1 MPINLE
7 MVGLP
12 TRRTDTALMVRSA
25 AAMYAGAALLGFIEG
40 VIPGGSDFSLLPS
53 VAAIALAGLIVV
65 FGPLVPRRWLL
76 LLGPLGAALVAYG
89 LASTDGTTDGAVL
102 YLWPVLWTAYFF
114 GRAETVLIVVCIG
127 IAHALAL
134 SAMPDGVGSY
144 DRWVDVMGSVV
155 VAAGVTRYLAELN
168 ERLVGRLTAEARVD
182 PLTGLLNR
190 RGFEERLRIE
200 LARTARDGGTV
211 AVASFDLDH
220 FKRVNDE
227 HGHEFGDRV
236 LRWVGR
242 VLDDHARD
250 VDIAARVGGEEFVV
264 VLPGTD
270 LDGAEAFAG
279 RVRQA
284 VSQRGPEVSRGRYG
298 IGEELRVTLSAGV
311 TAATGAVD
319 AQVLLATADRALYTA
334 KRTGRDRT
342 VRDEQV
348 SRPADAATLAV

>member
-1 MPINLE
+1 MPITPE
-7 MVGLP
+7 VVHLP
-12 TRRTDTALMVRSA
+12 TRRTDTRLMVRSA
-25 AAMYAGAALLGFIEG
+25 AAMYAGAALLGF
-40 VIPGGSDFSLLPS
+40 VAVAIPGGSDFSLLPS
-53 VAAIALAGLIVV
+53 VAAISLAGLILAI
-65 FGPLVPRRWLL
+65 GPRMPRRALL

-89 LASTDGTTDGAVL
+89 LASTDGTGDGAVL

-114 GRAETVLIVVCIG
+114 GPAETVLIVACIG

-134 SAMPDGVGSY
+134 HAMPEGVGNY
-144 DRWVDVMGSVV
+144 DRWVDVMGSVI
-155 VAAGVTRYLAELN
+155 VAAAVVRYMAELN
-168 ERLVGRLTAEARVD
+168 QRLVGRLTAEARVD

-200 LARTARDGGTV
+200 LARTARDGATV

-220 FKRVNDE
+220 FKRVNDA
-227 HGHEFGDRV
+227 HGHELGDRV

-270 LDGAEAFAG
+270 LDGAEAFAE

-284 VSQRGPEVSRGRYG
+284 VGERGPEVPRRRYG
-298 IGEELRVTLSAGV
+298 IGEELRITLSAGV
-311 TAATGAVD
+311 TATTGAVD
-319 AQVLLATADRALYTA
+319 AQVLLATADRALYAA
-334 KRTGRDRT
+334 KRRGRDRT
-342 VRDEQV
+342 VRDGELE
-348 SRPADAATLAV
+348 PARAGVAVA

>member
-1 MPINLE
+1 MPITLE
-7 MVGLP
+7 VVYLP
-12 TRRTDTALMVRSA
+12 KRRTDTRLMVRSA
-25 AAMYAGAALLGFIEG
+25 AAMYAGASLLGFVEG
-40 VIPGGSDFSLLPS
+40 LIPGGSDFSLLPS
-53 VAAIALAGLIVV
+53 VAALSISAMVLLI
-65 FGPLVPRRWLL
+65 GPRVPRRALL

-89 LASTDGTTDGAVL
+89 LASTDGTGDGAVV

-114 GRAETVLIVVCIG
+114 GRAETVLIVACIG
-127 IAHALAL
+127 IAHGLAL
-134 SAMPDGVGSY
+134 HALPDGVGNY
-144 DRWVDVMGSVV
+144 DRWVDVMGSVIV
-155 VAAGVTRYLAELN
+155 VAGVVRYIAELN

-200 LARTARDGGTV
+200 LARTARDETPL

-220 FKRVNDE
+220 FKRIND
-227 HGHEFGDRV
+227 HYGHELGDRV
-236 LRWVGR
+236 LHWVGH
-242 VLDDHARD
+242 VLDGYARD

-270 LDGAEAFAG
+270 LHGAEAFAE

-284 VSQRGPEVSRGRYG
+284 VGERGPEVPRGRYG
-298 IGEELRVTLSAGV
+298 IGEELRITLSAGV

-342 VRDEQV
+342 VCDGELE
-348 SRPADAATLAV
+348 PARTVAASVA